1 MLKSAM
7 PFHFAI
13 SFLSQQLR
21 HWQWLLDTALP
32 GEFGQIG
39 EWLNQGEALINSD
52 DIPTQL
58 NEEAA
63 AVLNQKIEDHK
74 SFFSDYASVQ
84 SQFGKAMASSPLVGQ
99 MPRAQLESMAD
110 RLKGIGHKADV
121 RAVRLKFLEHKVSTE
136 IMSCTHAGES
146 SGFLKNVH
154 VHAGCGE
161 YQFDVNLMF
170 LQASLHIITRMH
182 LSLLF
187 QALPALFVCFL
198 FG

>member
-1 MLKSAM
+1 MTTFDTIFRTRHNSICII
-7 PFHFAI
+7 FG
-13 SFLSQQLR
+13 SFTYFSQLR

-74 SFFSDYASVQ
+74 SFFSDYSSVQ
-84 SQFGKAMASSPLVGQ
+84 DQFARALASSPLVGQ
-99 MPRAQLESMAD
+99 IPRAQLDSMAE

-121 RAVRLKFLEHKVSTE
+121 RAVRLKFLEHKV
-136 IMSCTHAGES
+136 G
-146 SGFLKNVH
+146 N
-154 VHAGCGE
+154 
-161 YQFDVNLMF
+161 
-170 LQASLHIITRMH
+170 
-182 LSLLF
+182 
-187 QALPALFVCFL
+187 LFVL
-198 FG
+198 SREQ